1 MIETVPVSNM
11 FCTKTHKAMNSDVY
25 CNTPQSGTFQI
36 GPVIY
41 TRTLK

>member
-1 MIETVPVSNM
+1 MTETVPVSKM
-11 FCTKTHKAMNSDVY
+11 FCMKTHKAMNSDVY

>member
-1 MIETVPVSNM
+1 MTETVPVLKM
-11 FCTKTHKAMNSDVY
+11 FCMKTHKAMNSDVY
-25 CNTPQSGTFQI
+25 CNTPQSGTLQI